1 MLLETVQAL
10 QLPQCKYN
18 YCYNLLLNISWIH
31 KHRRMSYLGQTI
43 WILWKAAPLY
53 AARERSVGGRED
65 ATLQTPVHNIFS
77 ATEKQLMAD
86 QAKRTVAET
95 PEPWEAGYFNKGHW
109 NWTVLHVT
117 TFRPFLFHTP
127 RNGDKQGRRNKNHNP
142 KREEGSDRALLYLS
156 PHTAAVALRHFIPHL
171 LRWHPPTK
179 AILST
184 WSTPSSQLERH
195 QPPPPP
201 PHRRPHSR
209 PACRL
214 GPRQRRGPTSRSGRS
229 LQAPSQAWRAGA
241 VRKRRVAPPAA
252 RDPPPLRGSQPARP
266 HRPPRHC
273 CAPAQREEPGGRS
286 RAAWGDGK
294 SPTAP
299 CGLAGASEGNGGCVV
314 RRAHQQPKAGLS
326 AGRERPKGAQIRAG
340 RARCGPAPHE
350 SGRTAAAPPPGAPQP
365 PGSGTRAE
373 AVLSL
378 RPWRPLLRGR
388 WAPERHMKRYAE

>member
-1 MLLETVQAL
+1 
-10 QLPQCKYN
+10 
-18 YCYNLLLNISWIH
+18 
-31 KHRRMSYLGQTI
+31 
-43 WILWKAAPLY
+43 
-53 AARERSVGGRED
+53 
-65 ATLQTPVHNIFS
+65 
-77 ATEKQLMAD
+77 MAD

-109 NWTVLHVT
+109 NWTSVARDNILSLSFPYSAKWRQT
-117 TFRPFLFHTP
+117 RAEKLKSQSKT
-127 RNGDKQGRRNKNHNP
+127 RRGI
-142 KREEGSDRALLYLS
+142 RWGFALLIPTYCSCGTSAFYTALITLTPTYQSNTLNVKHPKLAAGKAPATPPAS
-156 PHTAAVALRHFIPHL
+156 PTA
-171 LRWHPPTK
+171 
-179 AILST
+179 
-184 WSTPSSQLERH
+184 
-195 QPPPPP
+195 
-201 PHRRPHSR
+201 R
-209 PACRL
+209 PACRP

-266 HRPPRHC
+266 HRPPRHR
-273 CAPAQREEPGGRS
+273 CAPAHREEPGGRS

-294 SPTAP
+294 SPAAP
-299 CGLAGASEGNGGCVV
+299 CGLAGASEGNGGCAV

-326 AGRERPKGAQIRAG
+326 AGRERPKGARIRAG

-350 SGRTAAAPPPGAPQP
+350 SGRTAAAPPPCAPRP

-388 WAPERHMKRYAE
+388 WAPERHMKRYAEKGGWGGTGRGCYWCVVKSRGKAGAYTVRHRNTAEHFNKVAAFPVLVDFCQSLNYDCPDNSYSSTSLDKKPHTKVTSWKT